1 MTQEAAVETKN
12 QVVETPAKAT
22 AKTKKRKRERR
33 VLLVPAQ
40 TKRELTT
47 KAKKAVKV
55 ATEKELVSTDLEK
68 AAQEG
73 INAVKAIVGDKPGEK
88 LSRFGHMLKAQNGKL
103 DEAILTHG
111 TDFPALCKAVAEGDQ
126 VTRRSNVEDNDAM
139 LRRMQDHFLYMS
151 GTGSNAHLLKKRLEK
166 VSLANKVNEINTH
179 LKPAAELFSNYAAQ
193 FIS

>member
-1 MTQEAAVETKN
+1 MTQEAAVEN
-12 QVVETPAKAT
+12 QKSSSRNPGQSNRPKPR
-22 AKTKKRKRERR
+22 KGKRERR

-126 VTRRSNVEDNDAM
+126 VTPPKQR
-139 LRRMQDHFLYMS
+139 
-151 GTGSNAHLLKKRLEK
+151 
-166 VSLANKVNEINTH
+166 
-179 LKPAAELFSNYAAQ
+179 
-193 FIS
+193 